1 MREHAT
7 SSSIETKH
15 DPGSRAS
22 TDVSAQIV
30 DLARSSVSQ
39 SAFFTQTL
47 RCVARF
53 FTSPYAAVHVRFASE
68 VVQDDWH
75 LGATDPQFW
84 KPGLQRFLTDVLA
97 EPRAHA
103 QLLHSKSKKVKV
115 AFLASPICDTT
126 GRPIGCLAL
135 VVEPIEDGDIEN
147 RLQTLEAIVRLASYS
162 AAFVGSDPQPSVV
175 DTSNDRKSGTAG
187 RALARAARCSS
198 LEELAF
204 ALTNDLCN
212 KLDCQQVI
220 LGMVSGSSV
229 ELVSISGM
237 DTIQRK
243 SPGVV
248 RLRAAMEEC
257 LDAKRPLVCQSGKG
271 WSDEEF
277 GHGYRL
283 HKQWRGAAQ
292 GDAVASLPLH
302 VDDRCIAVL
311 SMRRRAEDP
320 FNPELLAKVTAMVEP
335 FAPALL
341 LTLRAHRS
349 LWRHAKDSIRGAVE
363 VAIRPGHVGT
373 KVLAALGLVFALW
386 FVFGSLDYS
395 LTVPCKVRPGM
406 IRHVSAPFEGMLTSA
421 TVVEGDRVRKGDVLC
436 ELDHR
441 ELDQQRTELSAEL
454 AVLERTKDR
463 ARADNLPV
471 EVQLALANQQ
481 LVQARLD
488 LVDLRIERAT
498 LLAPFDGVIVSGD
511 LRKSIGGIM
520 ARGESLFEIAPFSDW
535 TLELFVPDSASGD
548 LDTDLSGF
556 FASYARPEESR
567 PFRIERIIPKAQVEN
582 GRNVFVAE
590 ARIGGRADW
599 IRPGL
604 EGVAKIQVGRRGVW
618 WITLHRAIDYLRMNF
633 LL

>member
-7 SSSIETKH
+7 SSPIGKKH
-15 DPGSRAS
+15 DPGGRAS

-53 FTSPYAAVHVRFASE
+53 FDSPYAAVHVRFASE

-103 QLLHSKSKKVKV
+103 QLLHSKSKNVKV
-115 AFLASPICDTT
+115 AFLASPIHDTT

-135 VVEPIEDGDIEN
+135 VVEPIEDGDIEG
-147 RLQTLEAIVRLASYS
+147 RLRTLEAMVRLASYS
-162 AAFVGSDPQPSVV
+162 AAFVDSHPQPSVV
-175 DTSNDRKSGTAG
+175 DTPNGRISGTGG
-187 RALARAARCSS
+187 RAFARAARCGS

-220 LGMVSGSSV
+220 LGMVKGSSV

-237 DTIQRK
+237 DTIHRK

-248 RLRAAMEEC
+248 TLRAAMEEC
-257 LDAKRPLVCQSGKG
+257 LDAKKTLVCQSGKG
-271 WSDEEF
+271 WGDEES

-349 LWRHAKDSIRGAVE
+349 LLRHAKDSIRGAVE

-373 KVLAALGLVFALW
+373 KVLAALGFVFALW

-406 IRHVSAPFEGMLTSA
+406 IRHVSAPFEGMLISA

-441 ELDQQRTELSAEL
+441 ELDQRRCELSAEL
-454 AVLERTKDR
+454 AVLEQTKDR

-471 EVQLALANQQ
+471 EVQLALANQE

-488 LVDLRIERAT
+488 LVNLRIERAT

-511 LRKSIGGIM
+511 LRQSIGGIM
-520 ARGESLFEIAPFSDW
+520 PRGESLFEIAPFSDW
-535 TLELFVPDSASGD
+535 TLELFVPDNVSGD

-556 FASYARPEESR
+556 FTSYARPEESQS
-567 PFRIERIIPKAQVEN
+567 FRIERVIPKARVEN